1 MATPQTVSFRQM
13 KDGTRDE
20 YAMLGELEH
29 QFALKLP
36 DRIIKALRDLDES
49 LGGYLVTRLGHS
61 LISATMAE
69 RDGADIDW
77 IVTALVHDI
86 GDNLAPYNHDS
97 LAATIV
103 APYVRE
109 ECTWVMK
116 THGIFQMVYYA
127 HHTGGDP
134 NARDKYK
141 DHPSYPDRRRLLRT
155 LGPVGVRP
163 RLQVKAA
170 RTLRAAGAQGVHPQG
185 LGPGSDPQGRAG
197 AIGAAEA
204 A

>member
-13 KDGTRDE
+13 KDGTREE
-20 YAMLGELEH
+20 YAFLGELEH

-36 DRIIKALRDLDES
+36 DRIMKALRDLDGS
-49 LGGYLVTRLGHS
+49 LGGYLVTRLEHS
-61 LISATMAE
+61 LISATMAT

-86 GDNLAPYNHDS
+86 GDNLAPYNHDG

-116 THGIFQMVYYA
+116 THGIFQMIYYA

-141 DHPSYPDRRRLLRT
+141 DHPSYQTAVDFCERWDQSAFDPDYKYLPLEHFE
-155 LGPVGVRP
+155 PMVREVFT
-163 RLQVKAA
+163 RKAWDPA
-170 RTLRAAGAQGVHPQG
+170 VIRAGERVP
-185 LGPGSDPQGRAG
+185 LGRAM
-197 AIGAAEA
+197 AA
-204 A
+204 